1 MAFHFSLATVL
12 RVRVITE
19 EREEGILQK
28 ILFDISKVFD
38 DLERIDTMIA
48 EADDTRHAEVLK
60 ACIGLDVHACYGE
73 VKELKQRRKDFE
85 GKIQKLEEARDRQ
98 LTIYEAAKRNREML
112 TDMRE
117 KKRTAYETETNKREQ
132 KTLDD
137 NYISRRG
144 RV

>member
-12 RVRVITE
+12 RVRAIIE

-38 DLERIDTMIA
+38 DLERIDERIE
-48 EADDTRHAEVLK
+48 EADISRHAEILK
-60 ACIGLDVHACYGE
+60 PCIGLDVHACYGE
-73 VKELKQRRKDFE
+73 IKELKQRRKDFE
-85 GKIQKLEEARDRQ
+85 DKIQKLEEARDKQ
-98 LTIYEAAKRNREML
+98 LAIYEAARRNREML

-117 KKRTAYETETNKREQ
+117 KRRTAYDVEMNKREQ

-144 RV
+144 RG

>member
-12 RVRVITE
+12 RVRVIIE

-28 ILFDISKVFD
+28 ILFNISKVFD
-38 DLERIDTMIA
+38 DLERIDTRIE
-48 EADDTRHAEVLK
+48 EADDSRHAEVMK
-60 ACIGLDVHACYGE
+60 PCIGLDVHAFYGE
-73 VKELKQRRKDFE
+73 VKELKQRRKDLE
-85 GKIQKLEEARDRQ
+85 DKIQKLEEARDKQ
-98 LTIYEAAKRNREML
+98 LVIYEAARRNREML

-117 KKRTAYETETNKREQ
+117 KKRTAHEIEMNKREQ

-144 RV
+144 RS

>member
-12 RVRVITE
+12 RVRAIIE

-38 DLERIDTMIA
+38 DLERIDTRIE
-48 EADDTRHAEVLK
+48 EADNSRHAEVLRP
-60 ACIGLDVHACYGE
+60 CIGLDVHTFYAQ

-85 GKIQKLEEARDRQ
+85 DKIQKLEEARDKQ
-98 LTIYEAAKRNREML
+98 LTIYEAARRNREML

-117 KKRTAYETETNKREQ
+117 KKRTAYDAEMNKREQ

-144 RV
+144 RG